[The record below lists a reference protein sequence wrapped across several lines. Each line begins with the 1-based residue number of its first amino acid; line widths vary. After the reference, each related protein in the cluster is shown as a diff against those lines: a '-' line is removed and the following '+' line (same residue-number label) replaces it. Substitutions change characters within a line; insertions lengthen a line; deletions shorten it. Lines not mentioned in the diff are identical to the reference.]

1 MIEFGLACNF
11 GGAAFS
17 YTMIPALAYLLNF
30 GVMYRRPD
38 QATDLKFQVENQR
51 FRDGLIRDMSFFL
64 LSCIAYF
71 FIMSYG
77 SISLMGALIQLFL
90 FVLYI
95 VSVWL
100 MDNYHTSMIQS
111 KLKEDT
117 CNDKHVV
124 ISKTKEC

>member
-1 MIEFGLACNF
+1 MTEFGLACNF

-30 GVMYRRPD
+30 GVINRRPD
-38 QATDLKFQVENQR
+38 QATDLKFHVENQR

-64 LSCIAYF
+64 ISCITYF

-111 KLKEDT
+111 KLKEDNFT
-117 CNDKHVV
+117 DKHIV
-124 ISKTKEC
+124 I